1 MGKASTDKEIK
12 SAQNSYD
19 NAVKENTGIQG
30 YHNLQNSGYNTYAK
44 YDTNRAYNQGQ
55 TLGNNQTNSALSNG
69 VTAGNRLTQNANAAG
84 ASGANSQMANINANA
99 QKYAGQQAQAAA
111 AGAQSQ
117 ATTAARAAGMNKAQA
132 AMMGSQQNANAYQNA
147 YGNAYGTQLGAANSA
162 YENQANRANSNMN
175 NATNLYNSN
184 ANQYAAMQ
192 NANNQYQQSLLASMM
207 GANVSGVGNQVSMA
221 QAQDAQNFRQGGLF
235 SDERLKHYKECSKKV
250 IMKTP
255 SKIQSLKITTK
266 GE

>member
-12 SAQNSYD
+12 SAQNAYD
-19 NAVKENTGIQG
+19 EAVKKNTGLEG
-30 YHNLQNSGYNTYAK
+30 YKNLRETGGTERSASL
-44 YDTNRAYNQGQ
+44 DTSRAY
-55 TLGNNQTNSALSNG
+55 A
-69 VTAGNRLTQNANAAG
+69 AGNIYGAKQSKSANAMG
-84 ASGANSQMANINANA
+84 ASGANSQMANINSNA
-99 QKYAGQQAQAAA
+99 QKYAGQQASAAA

-147 YGNAYGTQLGAANSA
+147 YGNAYGQQLGTANSA
-162 YENQANRANSNMN
+162 YENQANRANSN
-175 NATNLYNSN
+175 
-184 ANQYAAMQ
+184 ANQMAAMQ
-192 NANNQYQQSLLASMM
+192 NANNQYQQSLAASMM
-207 GANVSGVGNQVSMA
+207 GANVSGIGNQVSMA

-235 SDERLKHYKECSKKV
+235 SDERLKHYRECSKKV
-250 IMKTP
+250 VMKTP

>member
-12 SAQNSYD
+12 SAQNAYD
-19 NAVKENTGIQG
+19 EAVKKNTGLEG
-30 YHNLQNSGYNTYAK
+30 YNNLVNSGIKTQSARDTKSAYNT
-44 YDTNRAYNQGQ
+44 
-55 TLGNNQTNSALSNG
+55 GNNYGSSQSNVANDFGYTGAAKQT
-69 VTAGNRLTQNANAAG
+69 TAGTQSAINKGNQMNAAQNA
-84 ASGANSQMANINANA
+84 QA
-99 QKYAGQQAQAAA
+99 QKYAGQQAAAAA

-132 AMMGSQQNANAYQNA
+132 AMMGSQQNANAFQNA
-147 YGNAYGTQLGAANSA
+147 YGNAYNTQLGNAANNQNA
-162 YENQANRANSNMN
+162 QLANYNNAFENNANR
-175 NATNLYNSN
+175 YNSN

-192 NANNQYQQSLLASMM
+192 NANNQYQQSLAASMM
-207 GANVSGVGNQVSMA
+207 GANVSGIGNQVSMA

-235 SDERLKHYKECSKKV
+235 SDERLKHYRECSKKV
-250 IMKTP
+250 VMKTP

>member
-12 SAQNSYD
+12 SAQNAYD
-19 NAVKENTGIQG
+19 EAVKKNTGLEG
-30 YHNLQNSGYNTYAK
+30 YKNLRETGGTERSASL
-44 YDTNRAYNQGQ
+44 DTSRAY
-55 TLGNNQTNSALSNG
+55 A
-69 VTAGNRLTQNANAAG
+69 AGDIYGAKQSKSANAMG
-84 ASGANSQMANINANA
+84 ASGANSQMANINSNA
-99 QKYAGQQAQAAA
+99 QKYAGQQASAAA

-147 YGNAYGTQLGAANSA
+147 YGNAYGQQLGTANSA
-162 YENQANRANSNMN
+162 FENQANRANSN
-175 NATNLYNSN
+175 
-184 ANQYAAMQ
+184 ANQFAAMR
-192 NANNQYQQSLLASMM
+192 NANNQYQQSLAASMM
-207 GANVSGVGNQVSMA
+207 GANVSGIGNQVSMA

-235 SDERLKHYKECSKKV
+235 SDERLKHYRECSKKV
-250 IMKTP
+250 VMKTP

>member
-12 SAQNSYD
+12 SAQNAYD
-19 NAVKENTGIQG
+19 EAVKKNTGLEG
-30 YHNLQNSGYNTYAK
+30 YKNLRETGGTERSASL
-44 YDTNRAYNQGQ
+44 DTSRAY
-55 TLGNNQTNSALSNG
+55 A
-69 VTAGNRLTQNANAAG
+69 AGNIYGAKQSKSANAMG
-84 ASGANSQMANINANA
+84 ASGANSQMANINSNA
-99 QKYAGQQAQAAA
+99 QKYAGQQASAAA

-147 YGNAYGTQLGAANSA
+147 YGNAYGQQLGTANSA
-162 YENQANRANSNMN
+162 FENQANRANSN
-175 NATNLYNSN
+175 
-184 ANQYAAMQ
+184 ANQFAAMQ
-192 NANNQYQQSLLASMM
+192 NANNQYQQNLAASMM
-207 GANVSGVGNQVSMA
+207 GANVSGIGNQVSMA

-235 SDERLKHYKECSKKV
+235 SDERLKHYRECSKKV
-250 IMKTP
+250 VMKTP

>member
-12 SAQNSYD
+12 SAQNAYD
-19 NAVKENTGIQG
+19 EAVKKNTGLEG
-30 YHNLQNSGYNTYAK
+30 YKNLRETGGTERSASL
-44 YDTNRAYNQGQ
+44 DTSRAY
-55 TLGNNQTNSALSNG
+55 A
-69 VTAGNRLTQNANAAG
+69 AGDIYGAKQSKSANAMG
-84 ASGANSQMANINANA
+84 ASGANSQMANINSNA
-99 QKYAGQQAQAAA
+99 QKYAGQQASAAA

-147 YGNAYGTQLGAANSA
+147 YGNAYGQQLGTANSA
-162 YENQANRANSNMN
+162 FENQANRANSN
-175 NATNLYNSN
+175 
-184 ANQYAAMQ
+184 ANQFAAMQ
-192 NANNQYQQSLLASMM
+192 NANNQYQQNLAASMM
-207 GANVSGVGNQVSMA
+207 GANVSGIGNQVSMA

-235 SDERLKHYKECSKKV
+235 SDERLKHYRECSKKV
-250 IMKTP
+250 VMKTP

>member
-12 SAQNSYD
+12 SAQNAYD
-19 NAVKENTGIQG
+19 EAVKKNTGLEG
-30 YHNLQNSGYNTYAK
+30 YKNLRETGGAERSASL
-44 YDTNRAYNQGQ
+44 DTSRAY
-55 TLGNNQTNSALSNG
+55 A
-69 VTAGNRLTQNANAAG
+69 AGDIYGAKQSKSANAMG
-84 ASGANSQMANINANA
+84 ASGANSQMANINSNA
-99 QKYAGQQAQAAA
+99 QKYAGQQASAAA

-147 YGNAYGTQLGAANSA
+147 YGNAYGQQLGTANSA
-162 YENQANRANSNMN
+162 FENQANRANSN
-175 NATNLYNSN
+175 
-184 ANQYAAMQ
+184 ANQFAAMQ
-192 NANNQYQQSLLASMM
+192 NANNQYQQSLAASMM
-207 GANVSGVGNQVSMA
+207 GANVSGIGNQVSMA

-250 IMKTP
+250 VVRSP
-255 SKIQSLKITTK
+255 SKIKALKYTPK

>member
-12 SAQNSYD
+12 SAQNAYD
-19 NAVKENTGIQG
+19 EAVKKNTGLEG
-30 YHNLQNSGYNTYAK
+30 YKNLRETGGTERSASL
-44 YDTNRAYNQGQ
+44 DTSRAY
-55 TLGNNQTNSALSNG
+55 A
-69 VTAGNRLTQNANAAG
+69 AGDIYGAKQSKSANAMG
-84 ASGANSQMANINANA
+84 ASGANSQMANINSNA
-99 QKYAGQQAQAAA
+99 QKYAGQQASAAA

-147 YGNAYGTQLGAANSA
+147 YGNAYGQQLGTANSA
-162 YENQANRANSNMN
+162 FENQANRANSN
-175 NATNLYNSN
+175 
-184 ANQYAAMQ
+184 ANQMAAMQ
-192 NANNQYQQSLLASMM
+192 NANSQYQQSLAASMM
-207 GANVSGVGNQVSMA
+207 GANVSGIGNQVSMA

-235 SDERLKHYKECSKKV
+235 SDERLKHYRECSKKV
-250 IMKTP
+250 VMKTP

>member
-12 SAQNSYD
+12 SAQNAYD
-19 NAVKENTGIQG
+19 TAVKENTGVEG
-30 YHNLQNSGYNTYAK
+30 YKKIQNSNALRNAYT
-44 YDTNRAYNQGQ
+44 DTKRANVTGNE
-55 TLGNNQTNSALSNG
+55 LGNNQTNASVTSGLRNG
-69 VTAGNRLTQNANAAG
+69 ANMTNAANSLG
-84 ASGANSQMANINANA
+84 ASGANSQMANINSNA
-99 QKYAGQQAQAAA
+99 QKYAGQQAAAAA

-147 YGNAYGTQLGAANSA
+147 YGNAYGQQLGTANSA

-175 NATNLYNSN
+175 NMSNLYNSN

-192 NANNQYQQSLLASMM
+192 NANNQYQQSLLASML
-207 GANVSGVGNQVSMA
+207 GANVSGIGNQVSMA

-235 SDERLKHYKECSKKV
+235 SDEKLKHYRECSKKV
-250 IMKTP
+250 VMKTP

>member
-12 SAQNSYD
+12 SAQNAYD
-19 NAVKENTGIQG
+19 EAVKKNTGLEG
-30 YHNLQNSGYNTYAK
+30 YKNLRETGGTERSASL
-44 YDTNRAYNQGQ
+44 DTSRAY
-55 TLGNNQTNSALSNG
+55 A
-69 VTAGNRLTQNANAAG
+69 AGNIYGAKQSKSANAMG
-84 ASGANSQMANINANA
+84 ASGTNSQMANINSNA
-99 QKYAGQQAQAAA
+99 QKYAGQQASAAA

-147 YGNAYGTQLGAANSA
+147 YGNAYGQQLGTANSA
-162 YENQANRANSNMN
+162 YENQANRANN
-175 NATNLYNSN
+175 N
-184 ANQYAAMQ
+184 ANQFAAMR
-192 NANNQYQQSLLASMM
+192 NANNQYQQSLAASMM
-207 GANVSGVGNQVSMA
+207 GANVSGIGNQVSMA

-235 SDERLKHYKECSKKV
+235 SDERLKHYRECSKKV
-250 IMKTP
+250 VMKTP

>member
-12 SAQNSYD
+12 SAQNAYD
-19 NAVKENTGIQG
+19 EAVKKNTGLEG
-30 YHNLQNSGYNTYAK
+30 YKNLRETGGTERSASL
-44 YDTNRAYNQGQ
+44 DTSRAY
-55 TLGNNQTNSALSNG
+55 A
-69 VTAGNRLTQNANAAG
+69 AGNIYGAKQSKSANAMG
-84 ASGANSQMANINANA
+84 ASGANSQMANINSNA
-99 QKYAGQQAQAAA
+99 QKYAGQQASAAA

-147 YGNAYGTQLGAANSA
+147 FGNAYGQQLGTANSA
-162 YENQANRANSNMN
+162 FENQANRANSN
-175 NATNLYNSN
+175 
-184 ANQYAAMQ
+184 ANQFAAMQ
-192 NANNQYQQSLLASMM
+192 NANNQYQQSLAASMM
-207 GANVSGVGNQVSMA
+207 GANVSGIGNQVSMA

-235 SDERLKHYKECSKKV
+235 SDERLKHYRECSKKV
-250 IMKTP
+250 VMKTP

>member
-12 SAQNSYD
+12 SAQNAYD
-19 NAVKENTGIQG
+19 EAVKKNTGLEG
-30 YHNLQNSGYNTYAK
+30 YKNLRETGGTERSASL
-44 YDTNRAYNQGQ
+44 DTSRAY
-55 TLGNNQTNSALSNG
+55 A
-69 VTAGNRLTQNANAAG
+69 AGDIYGAKQSKSANAMG
-84 ASGANSQMANINANA
+84 ASGANSQMANINSNA
-99 QKYAGQQAQAAA
+99 QKYAGQQASAAA

-147 YGNAYGTQLGAANSA
+147 FGNAYGQQLGTANSA
-162 YENQANRANSNMN
+162 FENQANRANSN
-175 NATNLYNSN
+175 
-184 ANQYAAMQ
+184 ANQFAAMQ
-192 NANNQYQQSLLASMM
+192 NANNQYQQSLAASMM
-207 GANVSGVGNQVSMA
+207 GANVSGIGNQVSMA

-235 SDERLKHYKECSKKV
+235 SDERLKHYRECSKKV
-250 IMKTP
+250 VMKTP

>member
-12 SAQNSYD
+12 SAQNAYD
-19 NAVKENTGIQG
+19 EAVKKNTGLEG
-30 YHNLQNSGYNTYAK
+30 YKNLRETGGTERSASL
-44 YDTNRAYNQGQ
+44 DTSRAY
-55 TLGNNQTNSALSNG
+55 A
-69 VTAGNRLTQNANAAG
+69 AGDIYGAKQSESANAMG
-84 ASGANSQMANINANA
+84 ASGTNSQMANINSNA
-99 QKYAGQQAQAAA
+99 QKYAGQQAAAAA

-147 YGNAYGTQLGAANSA
+147 YGNAYGQQLGTANSA
-162 YENQANRANSNMN
+162 FENQANRANSN
-175 NATNLYNSN
+175 
-184 ANQYAAMQ
+184 ANQFAAMQ
-192 NANNQYQQSLLASMM
+192 NANNQYQQSLAASMM
-207 GANVSGVGNQVSMA
+207 GANVSGIGNQVSMA

-235 SDERLKHYKECSKKV
+235 SDERLKHYRECSKKV
-250 IMKTP
+250 VMKTP

>member
-12 SAQNSYD
+12 SAQNAYD
-19 NAVKENTGIQG
+19 EAVKKNTGLEG
-30 YHNLQNSGYNTYAK
+30 YKNLRETGGTERSASL
-44 YDTNRAYNQGQ
+44 DTSRAY
-55 TLGNNQTNSALSNG
+55 A
-69 VTAGNRLTQNANAAG
+69 AGDIYGAKQSKSANAMG
-84 ASGANSQMANINANA
+84 ASGANSQMANINSNA
-99 QKYAGQQAQAAA
+99 QKYAGQQASAAA

-147 YGNAYGTQLGAANSA
+147 FGNAYGQQLGTANSA
-162 YENQANRANSNMN
+162 FENQANRANSN
-175 NATNLYNSN
+175 
-184 ANQYAAMQ
+184 ANQFAAMR
-192 NANNQYQQSLLASMM
+192 NANNQYQQSLAASMM
-207 GANVSGVGNQVSMA
+207 GANVSGIGNQVSMA

-235 SDERLKHYKECSKKV
+235 SDERLKHYRECSKKV
-250 IMKTP
+250 VMKTP